1 MLFWCR
7 LWHFSCL
14 VISQVEQ
21 QRMKISQVLSKAKN
35 WGQKKYPSA
44 AMQRHAAF
52 ANSVCYLVT
61 GLSGGYGGPSI
72 REHAVSW
79 SLISDGSR
87 ITQTNLGN
95 LTVLLPDGRLPM
107 PGHWDFNRACQF
119 AETIVYGQ
127 LPAIAKAIIEQEHCF
142 DDDPED
148 LKLLGK

>member
-1 MLFWCR
+1 MQ
-7 LWHFSCL
+7 
-14 VISQVEQ
+14 VSQILA
-21 QRMKISQVLSKAKN
+21 RAKD
-35 WGQKKYPSA
+35 WGQKKYPNA
-44 AMQRHAAF
+44 AVQRHAAF

-79 SLISDGSR
+79 SLIGDGSR
-87 ITQTNLGN
+87 AIAQTNLGN
-95 LTVLLPDGRLPM
+95 LTVLFPDGRLPM